1 MASTTGVVTAFVLGA
16 AAGTGGTLAVE
27 STMQSAD
34 DVPFCYFDV
43 PADAIVCRP
52 KTEAEKQLA
61 PVEASDPAT
70 AKVTVQ

>member
-1 MASTTGVVTAFVLGA
+1 MASTTGVVTAFIIGA
-16 AAGTGGTLAVE
+16 AAGTGGTVAV
-27 STMQSAD
+27 QSATESAA

-52 KTEAEKQLA
+52 KTEAEKQLV